1 MTNKEN
7 VKRIWIRLP
16 TGELW
21 DKFILWSKVFRN
33 QSWYFAHILHTY
45 YSLIEKQDGNKEI

>member
-16 TGELW
+16 TGELG
-21 DKFILWSKVFRN
+21 DKFILGSKVFRN
-33 QSWYFAHILHTY
+33 QSGYFAHILHTY